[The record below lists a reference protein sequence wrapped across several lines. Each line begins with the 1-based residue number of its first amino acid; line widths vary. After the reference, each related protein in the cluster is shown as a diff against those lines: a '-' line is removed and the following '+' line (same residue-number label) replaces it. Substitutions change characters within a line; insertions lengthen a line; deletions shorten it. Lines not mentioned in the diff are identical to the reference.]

1 LRAGDLVKVS
11 LVALAIGL
19 LLSLLAAHQ
28 ARSRMPEAFS
38 VGGLASIAYDV
49 CSSLRAFLVI
59 AVTMFV
65 QEYLAYELRSGYTSI
80 LLRAGIG
87 LRRYIAERLTLFTVL
102 AILMSAPTYFVMPVT
117 IYRSAIFSTVLGDLA
132 TAVALSSLLSFVYPH
147 IVVVVFGGMLTT
159 IALRVYLPAALYTA
173 SKNLLLLQIM
183 NPISAAW
190 LAAIDEVPS
199 ASLSQAGLVALSAL
213 YPAALLVITYVVL
226 MRVAPRR
233 VWRWIS

>member
-1 LRAGDLVKVS
+1 LRVGDLVKVS

-19 LLSLLAAHQ
+19 LLSLLEAHQ

-38 VGGLASIAYDV
+38 GGSLASIAYDV

-87 LRRYIAERLTLFTVL
+87 LRRYVAERLTLL
-102 AILMSAPTYFVMPVT
+102 AVSAVLMSAPTYFVMPVA
-117 IYRSAIFSTVLGDLA
+117 IYGSAIFGTVLGDLV
-132 TAVALSSLLSFVYPH
+132 TAIALSSLLSFVYPH
-147 IVVVVFGGMLTT
+147 IVVVVFGGLLAT
-159 IALRVYLPAALYTA
+159 IALRVYLSAVLYAA
-173 SKNLLLLQIM
+173 SKNLLVLQIM
-183 NPISAAW
+183 NPISATW
-190 LAAIDEVPS
+190 LAAIDEAPRV
-199 ASLSQAGLVALSAL
+199 SLNQPWLVALSAL
-213 YPAALLVITYVVL
+213 YSVALLVITYVAL

-233 VWRWIS
+233 IWRWIS